1 MGGRR
6 VTGRRQHDVFDGYR
20 DVGRIYF
27 VEFYKGR
34 GHWFWG
40 MSFKI
45 TGRKSFG
52 YAPSL
57 EEAKVAFRME
67 YERWQSGG

>member
-52 YAPSL
+52 
-57 EEAKVAFRME
+57 
-67 YERWQSGG
+67 